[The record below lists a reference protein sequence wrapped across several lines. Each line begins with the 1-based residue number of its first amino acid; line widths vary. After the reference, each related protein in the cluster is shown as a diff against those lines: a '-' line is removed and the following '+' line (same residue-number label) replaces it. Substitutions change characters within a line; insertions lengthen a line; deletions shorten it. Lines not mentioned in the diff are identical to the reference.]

1 MIIVATSPGR
11 MVVTANVITEM
22 RNSVSAI
29 ESSRLRM
36 YVMQLFGLTLSRA
49 AGARFAPA
57 AGASSRAQPH
67 FVEPQV
73 AAVRVN
79 DRVEPTDRGLG
90 ADRTVAEPED
100 HVVILV
106 VDSLLHLLVDVGT
119 GRWVDRDARLLQEIV
134 KVRIPDMAI
143 VERAGRMPEAVIEE
157 IRLPEGEEVHHR
169 DLKILVNPD
178 LAQPV
183 GPGQLLDLHVDAGFL
198 EPLEHDLRRLDVIRI
213 VRGRLEDEVELAG

>member
-1 MIIVATSPGR
+1 PVAMPPIHRPYWITSGSLRPRDLRKPASASGLLCVPMIIVATSPGR

-106 VDSLLHLLVDVGT
+106 VD
-119 GRWVDRDARLLQEIV
+119 
-134 KVRIPDMAI
+134 
-143 VERAGRMPEAVIEE
+143 
-157 IRLPEGEEVHHR
+157 
-169 DLKILVNPD
+169 
-178 LAQPV
+178 
-183 GPGQLLDLHVDAGFL
+183 
-198 EPLEHDLRRLDVIRI
+198 
-213 VRGRLEDEVELAG
+213 